1 MPAGGFLS
9 AFSVARGRCP
19 RSGAELADKV
29 LRVVVS
35 APLGNAL
42 HAVRREEE
50 ELTGKLW
57 SFTPLAGDRAGET
70 FSAAV
75 PSCWESYPAFGN
87 YRGEGRYSTRFT
99 GGGNLRFVFRGVSHT
114 ARVFLDGAEITRHYN
129 AYTPFEAVVRGAAEG
144 EHTLEIVADNRFSEE
159 SALHVPNDYMSY
171 GGVTRAVSVERIGSA
186 YVRSVHVTPE
196 CVGGKWRA
204 HVRVCVVNLEER
216 APMSVEVGAAGEKL
230 AFGARTMPAGESVL
244 EGTLLPADVRTWSP
258 ASPALYTVTVR
269 LFRDG
274 TPVDDLVD
282 RSGFREVR
290 VEGKRILLNGAPLRV
305 KGVCRH
311 EDHPHYGCALP
322 FAAMA
327 HDLALI
333 RDLGANSV
341 RTAHHEQQGRV
352 RRIPPPKTLR
362 RSREKNIPRN
372 IKTRAR
378 GIQPRARLCVSDFCV
393 T

>member
-1 MPAGGFLS
+1 MSP
-9 AFSVARGRCP
+9 
-19 RSGAELADKV
+19 SGAELADKA

-50 ELTGKLW
+50 LTGKLW
-57 SFTPLAGDRAGET
+57 AFTPLAGDRAGET
-70 FSAAV
+70 FPVAV
-75 PSCWESYPAFGN
+75 PSCRESYPAFGN

-114 ARVFLDGAEITRHYN
+114 ARVFLDGVGIARHYN

-196 CVGGKWRA
+196 YVGGKWRA

-230 AFGARTMPAGESVL
+230 AFGARTMPEGESVL

-258 ASPALYTVTVR
+258 ASPALYTVTAR

-282 RSGFREVR
+282 RFGFREVR

-333 RDLGANSV
+333 RDLGTNSV

-352 RRIPPPKTLR
+352 RRIPPSQTVR

-372 IKTRAR
+372 LKTRAR
-378 GIQPRARLCVSDFCV
+378 G
-393 T
+393 

>member
-1 MPAGGFLS
+1 M
-9 AFSVARGRCP
+9 
-19 RSGAELADKV
+19 

-50 ELTGKLW
+50 LTGKLW
-57 SFTPLAGDRAGET
+57 AFTPLAGDRAGET
-70 FSAAV
+70 FPVAV
-75 PSCWESYPAFGN
+75 PSCRESYPAFGN

-114 ARVFLDGAEITRHYN
+114 ARVFLDGVEIARHYN

-204 HVRVCVVNLEER
+204 HVRVCVVNLGER
-216 APMSVEVGAAGEKL
+216 APMSVEVGAAG
-230 AFGARTMPAGESVL
+230 GRS
-244 EGTLLPADVRTWSP
+244 S
-258 ASPALYTVTVR
+258 
-269 LFRDG
+269 
-274 TPVDDLVD
+274 
-282 RSGFREVR
+282 RSGR
-290 VEGKRILLNGAPLRV
+290 AP
-305 KGVCRH
+305 C
-311 EDHPHYGCALP
+311 
-322 FAAMA
+322 
-327 HDLALI
+327 
-333 RDLGANSV
+333 
-341 RTAHHEQQGRV
+341 
-352 RRIPPPKTLR
+352 
-362 RSREKNIPRN
+362 
-372 IKTRAR
+372 
-378 GIQPRARLCVSDFCV
+378 PRARAFWKARSCPRTSVHGRPRRPRTMNNKGVFDEYRRLKLCAEVVKKIFRE

>member
-1 MPAGGFLS
+1 MF
-9 AFSVARGRCP
+9 
-19 RSGAELADKV
+19 
-29 LRVVVS
+29 RVVVS

-50 ELTGKLW
+50 LTGKLW
-57 SFTPLAGDRAGET
+57 SFTPLAGEYAGET
-70 FSAAV
+70 FPVAV
-75 PSCWESYPAFGN
+75 SSCWESYPAFGN

-99 GGGNLRFVFRGVSHT
+99 
-114 ARVFLDGAEITRHYN
+114 A
-129 AYTPFEAVVRGAAEG
+129 
-144 EHTLEIVADNRFSEE
+144 
-159 SALHVPNDYMSY
+159 
-171 GGVTRAVSVERIGSA
+171 
-186 YVRSVHVTPE
+186 
-196 CVGGKWRA
+196 
-204 HVRVCVVNLEER
+204 
-216 APMSVEVGAAGEKL
+216 
-230 AFGARTMPAGESVL
+230 
-244 EGTLLPADVRTWSP
+244 
-258 ASPALYTVTVR
+258 R

-282 RSGFREVR
+282 RFGFREVR

-352 RRIPPPKTLR
+352 RRIPPPQTVR
-362 RSREKNIPRN
+362 RSREKNLPRN
-372 IKTRAR
+372 IKTRVR
-378 GIQPRARLCVSDFCV
+378 G
-393 T
+393 